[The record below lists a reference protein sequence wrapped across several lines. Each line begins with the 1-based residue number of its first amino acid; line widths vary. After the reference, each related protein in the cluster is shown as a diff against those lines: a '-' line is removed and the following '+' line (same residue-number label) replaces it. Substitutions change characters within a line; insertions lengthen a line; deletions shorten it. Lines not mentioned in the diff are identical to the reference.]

1 MGKHQGG
8 GGEEREAKRE
18 RSSESGRALAAEL
31 SQRRVATSV
40 VAARVG
46 AQGRGKQRRRER
58 IVETQGRATQR
69 AVPTHTHTHTPST
82 GELTTQSGT
91 RVRRTQAEARSLP
104 EQQGRVGGEASGRS
118 QAHVHKMNAAQTPRA
133 RLAPPG
139 TRRAA
144 KESAA
149 RALCVTCGRCL
160 RCRSLLASSKASS
173 SLSASAYALLLS
185 TSTLTSPPLD
195 AMGRSARK
203 RDFA

>member
-1 MGKHQGG
+1 M
-8 GGEEREAKRE
+8 R
-18 RSSESGRALAAEL
+18 AAEL
-31 SQRRVATSV
+31 LQLSSRSSGSRRAWLRRGLARRGEASSAGERGSSRLRGEPRRELCPHTHITHTEHRRVDHS
-40 VAARVG
+40 
-46 AQGRGKQRRRER
+46 ER
-58 IVETQGRATQR
+58 HA
-69 AVPTHTHTHTPST
+69 S
-82 GELTTQSGT
+82 
-91 RVRRTQAEARSLP
+91 TQAEARSLP
-104 EQQGRVGGEASGRS
+104 EQQGRVGGEASGRP
-118 QAHVHKMNAAQTPRA
+118 QAHVHMMNAAQTPRA

>member
-1 MGKHQGG
+1 M
-8 GGEEREAKRE
+8 
-18 RSSESGRALAAEL
+18 
-31 SQRRVATSV
+31 
-40 VAARVG
+40 
-46 AQGRGKQRRRER
+46 
-58 IVETQGRATQR
+58 
-69 AVPTHTHTHTPST
+69 
-82 GELTTQSGT
+82 
-91 RVRRTQAEARSLP
+91 
-104 EQQGRVGGEASGRS
+104 GGEASGRP
-118 QAHVHKMNAAQTPRA
+118 QAHVHTLHAAETPRA

>member
-1 MGKHQGG
+1 M
-8 GGEEREAKRE
+8 R
-18 RSSESGRALAAEL
+18 AAEL
-31 SQRRVATSV
+31 LQLSSRSGGSRRAWLRRGL
-40 VAARVG
+40 AR
-46 AQGRGKQRRRER
+46 RGEASNAGEREPSRLRGEPRRELC
-58 IVETQGRATQR
+58 
-69 AVPTHTHTHTPST
+69 PHTHTPHTTST
-82 GELTTQSGT
+82 GELPTQSHGAA
-91 RVRRTQAEARSLP
+91 REYAQAEARSLP
-104 EQQGRVGGEASGRS
+104 EEQGGVGGEASGRP
-118 QAHVHKMNAAQTPRA
+118 QAHVHTLHAAETPRA

>member
-1 MGKHQGG
+1 M
-8 GGEEREAKRE
+8 R
-18 RSSESGRALAAEL
+18 AAEL
-31 SQRRVATSV
+31 LQLSSRSGGSRRAWLRRGL
-40 VAARVG
+40 AR
-46 AQGRGKQRRRER
+46 RGEASSAGEREPSRLRGEPRRELC
-58 IVETQGRATQR
+58 
-69 AVPTHTHTHTPST
+69 PHTHTPH
-82 GELTTQSGT
+82 TQRAQGSCPHRATERHAG
-91 RVRRTQAEARSLP
+91 TQAEARSLP
-104 EQQGRVGGEASGRS
+104 EEQGGVGGEASGRP
-118 QAHVHKMNAAQTPRA
+118 QAHVHTLHAAETPRA